1 MPCPSSTSCGGIA
14 MCRSSVERI
23 TAWASGC
30 REWISELA
38 AHLQLPLAGILRLTQ
53 SVGDPSTAAT

>member
-1 MPCPSSTSCGGIA
+1 MVRPSLSTRMPCPSSTSHSSCGGIS
-14 MCRSSVERI
+14 MWRSSVERM

-38 AHLQLPLAGILRLTQ
+38 A
-53 SVGDPSTAAT
+53 